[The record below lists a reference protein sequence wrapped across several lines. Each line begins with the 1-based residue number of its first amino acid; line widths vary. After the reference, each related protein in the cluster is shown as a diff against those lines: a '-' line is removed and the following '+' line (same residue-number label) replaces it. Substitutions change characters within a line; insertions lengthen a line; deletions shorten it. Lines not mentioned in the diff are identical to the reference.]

1 MRFDE
6 SVRSGRS
13 PFQAATLQMDFNV
26 DTSAKSGATAVK
38 AQRSPQPYN
47 IFRTVLDALR
57 VPVHCVDADLRI
69 IYWNDAAARQTGF
82 EPNEVLWKVFNQEVL
97 EATDL
102 VERPILPAQ
111 CPLRTAIA
119 TGKPA
124 SLELH
129 IRRKDGLRI
138 PFSMQAAPLRDDHD
152 NIIGAVASWVDIR
165 NNIDYLQDQ
174 ADVLRRLKQLE
185 NAAYNDL
192 LTGLPNRR
200 SAESRLAQ
208 AMKRLEEEDARFG
221 ILLFDIDHFKQ
232 INDQNGHPVGDYALR
247 GVATVLRS
255 ALRGNDMLFRWGG
268 DEFLAIVS
276 AEDFLQLEICAERC
290 RMRVQENRWLEVE
303 NCPAITISIGGA
315 LATLTDNINSLLQRA
330 DEQLFHAKAEGR
342 NRIHVAH

>member
-1 MRFDE
+1 MCADQFEGTAQPYMEETLE
-6 SVRSGRS
+6 STIQPGA
-13 PFQAATLQMDFNV
+13 AATKPKR
-26 DTSAKSGATAVK
+26 TT
-38 AQRSPQPYN
+38 QPYN

-57 VPVHCVDADLRI
+57 VPVHCVDNDLRI
-69 IYWNDAAARQTGF
+69 IYWNEAAARQTGF
-82 EPNEVLWKVFNQEVL
+82 DPNEVLWKIFNEEIL
-97 EATDL
+97 EATDM

-111 CPLRTAIA
+111 CPLRTAIS
-119 TGKPA
+119 TGQPA
-124 SLELH
+124 SVELH

-138 PFSMQAAPLRDDHD
+138 PFAMQAAPLRDDSGAV
-152 NIIGAVASWVDIR
+152 IGAVASWADIR

-208 AMKRLEEEDARFG
+208 AIKRLEEEDAKFG
-221 ILLFDIDHFKQ
+221 LLLFDIDNFKQ
-232 INDQNGHPVGDYALR
+232 INDQHGHPVGDFALR

-268 DEFLAIVS
+268 DEYLAIVTVD
-276 AEDFLQLEICAERC
+276 DFLQLEVCAERC
-290 RMRVQENRWLEVE
+290 RMRVQENRWTDLE

-315 LATLTDNINSLLQRA
+315 LATITDNINSLLQRA
-330 DEQLFHAKAEGR
+330 DDQLFQAKASGR
-342 NRIHVAH
+342 NCIHVSH

>member
-1 MRFDE
+1 MCADQFEGTAQPYMEETLE
-6 SVRSGRS
+6 STIQPGA
-13 PFQAATLQMDFNV
+13 AATKPKR
-26 DTSAKSGATAVK
+26 TT
-38 AQRSPQPYN
+38 QPYN

-57 VPVHCVDADLRI
+57 VPVHCVDNDLRI
-69 IYWNDAAARQTGF
+69 IYWNEAAARQTGF
-82 EPNEVLWKVFNQEVL
+82 DPNEVLWKIFNEEIL
-97 EATDL
+97 EATDM

-111 CPLRTAIA
+111 CPLRTAIS
-119 TGKPA
+119 TGQPA
-124 SLELH
+124 SVELH

-138 PFSMQAAPLRDDHD
+138 PFAMQAAPLRDDSGAV
-152 NIIGAVASWVDIR
+152 IGAVASWADIR

-208 AMKRLEEEDARFG
+208 AIKRLEEEDAKFG
-221 ILLFDIDHFKQ
+221 LLLFDIDNFKQ
-232 INDQNGHPVGDYALR
+232 INDQHGHPVGDFALR

-268 DEFLAIVS
+268 DEYLAIVTVD
-276 AEDFLQLEICAERC
+276 DFLQLEVCAERC
-290 RMRVQENRWLEVE
+290 RMRVQENRWTDLE

-315 LATLTDNINSLLQRA
+315 LATITDNVNSLLQRA
-330 DEQLFHAKAEGR
+330 DDQLFQAKASGR
-342 NRIHVAH
+342 NCIHVSH

>member
-1 MRFDE
+1 MRFDQFA
-6 SVRSGRS
+6 SAAS
-13 PFQAATLQMDFNV
+13 PQV
-26 DTSAKSGATAVK
+26 DVPLETTAQSGAMATQPKRV
-38 AQRSPQPYN
+38 RQPYN

-57 VPVHCVDADLRI
+57 LPIHCVDNDLRI
-69 IYWNDAAARQTGF
+69 IYWNEAAARQTGF
-82 EPNEVLWKVFNQEVL
+82 EANEVLWKVFNQDVL

-111 CPLRTAIA
+111 CPLRTAIS
-119 TGKPA
+119 TGKPSA
-124 SLELH
+124 VELH

-138 PFSMQAAPLRDDHD
+138 PFSMQAAPLIDD
-152 NIIGAVASWVDIR
+152 NGTTIGAVASWVDIR

-174 ADVLRRLKQLE
+174 ADVLRRLKHLE

-208 AMKRLEEEDARFG
+208 AMKRLEEEDTRFG
-221 ILLFDIDHFKQ
+221 VLLFDIDNFKQ

-268 DEFLAIVS
+268 DEFLAVVT

-290 RMRVQENRWLEVE
+290 RMRVQENRWAEVE
-303 NCPAITISIGGA
+303 NCPAITISIGGT
-315 LATLTDNINSLLQRA
+315 LATITDNINSLLQRS
-330 DEQLFHAKAEGR
+330 DDQLFQAKAAGR
-342 NRIHVAH
+342 NRIQIAH

>member
-1 MRFDE
+1 MHFDE
-6 SVRSGRS
+6 SVGLALS
-13 PFQAATLQMDFNV
+13 PLVAQAPQVELPV
-26 DTSAKSGATAVK
+26 ETSAQSGATAVK
-38 AQRSPQPYN
+38 PKRMAQPFN

-57 VPVHCVDADLRI
+57 VPVHCVDNDLRI
-69 IYWNDAAARQTGF
+69 IYWNESAARQTGF

-102 VERPILPAQ
+102 VERPVLPAQ
-111 CPLRTAIA
+111 CPLRTAIS

-129 IRRKDGLRI
+129 VRRKDGLRI
-138 PFSMQAAPLRDDHD
+138 PFFMQAAPLRDDNE

-208 AMKRLEEEDARFG
+208 AMKRLEEEDTRFG
-221 ILLFDIDHFKQ
+221 VLLFDIDNFKQ

-290 RMRVQENRWLEVE
+290 RMRVQENRWMEVE
-303 NCPAITISIGGA
+303 SCPSITISIGGA

-330 DEQLFHAKAEGR
+330 DDQLFQAKAAGR
-342 NRIHVAH
+342 NRIHVAR